1 MTFDF
6 AKFKNA
12 FETKDYR
19 AWIDFYAADAVW
31 TEYRHFNPPK
41 NPNVMRGRDAIAS
54 FLQSICA
61 QPFTIYFDDEIL
73 AGDRAAF
80 RFIVTFPDGKQIYEH
95 ALLDTRGG
103 KVTRQVEV
111 EAWDQ

>member
-1 MTFDF
+1 MAFDY
-6 AKFKNA
+6 AGFKAA
-12 FETKDYR
+12 FEAKDYQ
-19 AWIDFYAADAVW
+19 AWIDFYADDAVW
-31 TEYRHFNPPK
+31 TEYRHFNPPQ
-41 NPNVMRGRDAIAS
+41 NPNVMRGKDAIDS
-54 FLQSICA
+54 FLKSVCA
-61 QPFTIYFDDEIL
+61 QPFTIRFDDEIV

-95 ALLDTRGG
+95 ALLDTEGG